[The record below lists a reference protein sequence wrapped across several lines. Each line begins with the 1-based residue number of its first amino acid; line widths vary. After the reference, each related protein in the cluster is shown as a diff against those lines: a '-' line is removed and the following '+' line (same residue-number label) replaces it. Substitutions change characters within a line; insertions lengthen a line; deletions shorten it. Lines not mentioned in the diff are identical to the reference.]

1 MPVLA
6 QLVGQLTRDSGGQN
20 GIAIPISNLVS
31 NEIYV
36 HVKLIAYLISLKQ
49 YTGKKTLDTQVKRH
63 LTFNNSTQNLESS
76 HLLLI
81 S

>member
-49 YTGKKTLDTQVKRH
+49 YTGKHCT
-63 LTFNNSTQNLESS
+63 
-76 HLLLI
+76 
-81 S
+81 

>member
-49 YTGKKTLDTQVKRH
+49 YTGKKTLDFQ
-63 LTFNNSTQNLESS
+63 
-76 HLLLI
+76 
-81 S
+81 